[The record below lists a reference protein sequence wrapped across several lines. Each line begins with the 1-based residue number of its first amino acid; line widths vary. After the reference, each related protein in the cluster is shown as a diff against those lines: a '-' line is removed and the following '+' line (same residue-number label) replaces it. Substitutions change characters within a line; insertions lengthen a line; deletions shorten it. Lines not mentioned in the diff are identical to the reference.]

1 MLPLTHVMAKKFK
14 NIKCVYC
21 LEDFEQ
27 LTSDHVFPKSW
38 YPETTPLNMKKAQV
52 PCCFKCNQKYSAIE
66 QRILELM
73 GVCLEPGDAMSLG
86 IPEKAIQS
94 IKPEFAKTR
103 KEREIRKRKKKKLLT
118 SMKSASHGI
127 LQHCVPG
134 FGNQWGYPIE
144 ALSYIPVPSYD
155 LILFGEG
162 SVDSYSGILGPRVAE
177 RLNIPE
183 ICYVR
188 KIDIEGERVIAEHA
202 LEDRIEVIE
211 GGFPLLITVT
221 NEINEPRI
229 PSYMLIIKAKKKP
242 MTTWTAGDLDIEKAV
257 VGPDGSGIEVIDVIA
272 PKVERKRIKISGE
285 TTQEI
290 TDELANSIIKEG
302 VLGG

>member
-1 MLPLTHVMAKKFK
+1 MVNIIVCLKQSLDVSEIKIDKSTQKPILKGVSLKVSDFDK
-14 NIKCVYC
+14 N
-21 LEDFEQ
+21 
-27 LTSDHVFPKSW
+27 
-38 YPETTPLNMKKAQV
+38 
-52 PCCFKCNQKYSAIE
+52 AIE
-66 QRILELM
+66 EAVRIKEKHGGKVTLVTLAGGMGTKALKEGLSIGADEAYLINDPIFNNSDTLATSRIL
-73 GVCLEPGDAMSLG
+73 V
-86 IPEKAIQS
+86 KAIEK
-94 IKPEFAKTR
+94 I
-103 KEREIRKRKKKKLLT
+103 
-118 SMKSASHGI
+118 GD
-127 LQHCVPG
+127 
-134 FGNQWGYPIE
+134 
-144 ALSYIPVPSYD
+144 YD